1 MNNLSFLFDNIDYG
15 AFIVALFALYFS
27 YKGFLSS
34 RGSIEIEM
42 DKLLKDAS
50 AQTREA
56 GLAVVEYE
64 ETAREK
70 IESKEN
76 KSLTKEELFDILI
89 KNDEVYKVKYGI
101 CKAVNQ
107 EYLNTYE
114 EICNKYIDKKVD
126 KKRFENNY
134 KLPIKQLFDSGIF
147 DKELNPQNSP
157 YEGILYVF
165 KELWPKEYE
174 KFYSKANS
182 ETDTTQNPETNTT
195 RH

>member
-1 MNNLSFLFDNIDYG
+1 MNNISFLFDNIDYG
-15 AFIVALFALYFS
+15 ALIIASLALYIS

-50 AQTREA
+50 AKTREA
-56 GLAVVEYE
+56 GLALVEYE

-89 KNDEVYKVKYGI
+89 KNDEVYKDKYGI

-114 EICNKYIDKKVD
+114 ELCNKYIDGKVD
-126 KKRFENNY
+126 KDRFKKDY
-134 KLPIKQLFDSGIF
+134 KLPLKQLFDMEQF
-147 DKELNPQNSP
+147 KEELNPEKSP
-157 YEGILYVF
+157 YKGILDVY
-165 KELWPKEYE
+165 KEWY
-174 KFYSKANS
+174 
-182 ETDTTQNPETNTT
+182 PE
-195 RH
+195 